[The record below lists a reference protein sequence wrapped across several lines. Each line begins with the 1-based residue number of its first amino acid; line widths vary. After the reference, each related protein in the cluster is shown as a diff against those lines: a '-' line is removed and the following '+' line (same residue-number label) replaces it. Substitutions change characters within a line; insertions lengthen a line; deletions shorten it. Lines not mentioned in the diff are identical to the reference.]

1 MNVSRVITPAS
12 KLVVAHKL
20 EKKVEAIIPSKY
32 GIALYNVFFI
42 FLYCLNIVLQ
52 IGLEKYS

>member
-32 GIALYNVFFI
+32 GIALYNVLFI
-42 FLYCLNIVLQ
+42 FLYCLNFVLQ
-52 IGLEKYS
+52 LGLEKYS

>member
-12 KLVVAHKL
+12 KLLVAHKL
-20 EKKVEAIIPSKY
+20 EKKVEAIIPNKN

-42 FLYCLNIVLQ
+42 FLYCLCIVLR
-52 IGLEKYS
+52 IELEKYS